1 MGKEYDIKPIISYE
15 AFEENRIKTL
25 QEDKRKAKEQKKEDI
40 LFAILTIGFMALA
53 TIIYTLID
61 ML

>member
-1 MGKEYDIKPIISYE
+1 MGKEYDIEPIISYE
-15 AFEENRIKTL
+15 AFEENRIKAL
-25 QEDKRKAKEQKKEDI
+25 KEDKERAKEQKKEEI
-40 LFAILTIGFMALA
+40 LVAVLTIGFMALA